1 MGHELVRILFEL
13 EADAWHGVAT
23 ERLWADRVAPGRY
36 RLRNTPFF
44 AFGVSCGD
52 IVSGEEHDGQ
62 VVFRS
67 VTIKG
72 GHSSYRIRPTA
83 EIDSDAFREC
93 WVPIEGL
100 GCTFEQGRVLAVD
113 IPAATDIHRVHELLE
128 AGESAG
134 VWQFEEGDCGHAIE

>member
-13 EADAWHGVAT
+13 EAEAWHGVAT

-52 IVSGEEHDGQ
+52 IVSGEENDGQ
-62 VVFRS
+62 LVFRS

-72 GHSSYRIRPTA
+72 GHSSYRIRLAA
-83 EIDSDAFREC
+83 ENDPEAFQKY
-93 WVPIEGL
+93 WAPIERL

-113 IPAATDIHRVHELLE
+113 VPAETDIHRVYELLE

-134 VWQFEEGDCGHAIE
+134 FWHFEEGDCGHAIE